1 MLTHINLGGMSLGRD
16 PLVFRFLCG
25 TLRLRL
31 AAHTKVPSWDLAIVL
46 QGLSLAPFEPL
57 E

>member
-1 MLTHINLGGMSLGRD
+1 MLTYINLGGMSLGRD
-16 PLVFRFLCG
+16 PLVFSFLCG
-25 TLRLRL
+25 TLRLMP
-31 AAHTKVPSWDLAIVL
+31 AARTRVPTWDLAIVL